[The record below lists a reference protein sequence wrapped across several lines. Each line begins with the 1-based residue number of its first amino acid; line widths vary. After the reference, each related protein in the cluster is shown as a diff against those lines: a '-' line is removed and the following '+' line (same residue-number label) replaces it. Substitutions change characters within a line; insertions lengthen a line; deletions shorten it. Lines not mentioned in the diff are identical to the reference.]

1 MSTVYIGIGSNLGS
15 REENCERAIRLL
27 IAHGI
32 TITKRSSMIETK
44 PWGFTEQ
51 SDFIN
56 MAIEIET
63 TLAPEELLRLLK
75 KIETEAGRLP
85 SSHWGP
91 RAIDLDILLYDDLV
105 INTPELEIPHPGI
118 EQREFV
124 LRPLSELAPNT
135 MHPVLHKSIRELLDA
150 LEGIR

>member
-32 TITKRSSMIETK
+32 AITKRSSMIETK

-51 SDFIN
+51 PDFIN

-63 TLAPEELLRLLK
+63 TLPPEELLRLLK

-85 SSHWGP
+85 SSRWGP

-124 LRPLSELAPNT
+124 LRPLSELAPKT

-150 LEGIR
+150 LEGIL